1 MGEILILPMSIDR
14 ITLTLP
20 NNDTLTLPW
29 KKLKR
34 ARHIRVTVS
43 QGKPRVSSPVSVSRH
58 SVESFLLQQSAWIQA
73 QLKKLDT
80 LAPNIVYYRGEPHE
94 LIFHPD
100 SPSERRVYRDV
111 TKIVIHPIV
120 MTPDSIS
127 SSLERWLQTEAS
139 ILSVP
144 ILQKHSQNMEVE
156 VPQLRFRD
164 TRSRWG
170 SCTSTGA
177 ITLNWRLA
185 HAPLEVMEYV
195 IVHELAHRL
204 QMNHSSAFW
213 NLVETHDPS
222 FRVHRGWLKR
232 HGHLCRTPDIKL

>member
-1 MGEILILPMSIDR
+1 MSTDH

-34 ARHIRVTVS
+34 ARHIRVTVA
-43 QGKPRVSSPVSVSRH
+43 QGRPRVTSPHSVSRH
-58 SVESFLLQQSAWIQA
+58 SVESFLLQQSTWLQA
-73 QLKKLDT
+73 QLSKLDLLPVNT
-80 LAPNIVYYRGEPHE
+80 LYYRGEPHE

-100 SPSERRVYRDV
+100 TPSERRIYRDT
-111 TKIVIHPIV
+111 TKIIVHPIV
-120 MTPDSIS
+120 MTPNSIR

-139 ILSVP
+139 TLAVP
-144 ILQKHSQNMEVE
+144 MLRKLAQNMEVE

-170 SCTSTGA
+170 SCSSTGA
-177 ITLNWRLA
+177 ITLNWRLV

-195 IVHELAHRL
+195 IVHELAHRHH
-204 QMNHSSAFW
+204 MNHSENFW
-213 NLVETHDPS
+213 NLVEEHNPT
-222 FRVHRGWLKR
+222 FRIHRGWLKR
-232 HGHLCRTPDIKL
+232 HGHLCRTPDIELK